1 MTEEHKH
8 SGKRRRLSIGI
19 ACLLLILLAGSGI
32 FLIENGQ
39 NKQGHP
45 ASTPIARSTTST
57 AKSTAATRTSTPTP
71 TVTLTPTAS
80 ETPQPLFLD
89 YFIDNSNG
97 WLTGSAGGYT
107 RTLDEGALTLSA
119 NNHKILVESIPAN
132 NSFDDFSLTMNFMLK
147 QGDEH
152 DSVGLYLRGDSNL
165 DHDYRI
171 DIYGNST
178 YSISKESLD
187 SDNNQVSTYLV
198 GPTPAPQLKPLDH
211 GNRLTVLMK
220 GPTLLLM
227 INDSIVQYVS
237 DPDYT
242 HGQIA
247 LFVQN
252 GPTSNGVEVLITSI
266 AVYPAPDA
274 LPGATPT
281 SGTPGTVSPT
291 PASTSTSRKS

>member
-1 MTEEHKH
+1 MTEENKY
-8 SGKRRRLSIGI
+8 SGKRRRLPIGI

-32 FLIENGQ
+32 LLIANSQ
-39 NKQGHP
+39 NKQGG
-45 ASTPIARSTTST
+45 ATSTPIARSTTSKAT
-57 AKSTAATRTSTPTP
+57 STATTRTSTPTT

-89 YFIDNSNG
+89 YFIDNSHG

-107 RTLDEGALTLSA
+107 RTLDQGALTLSA

-132 NSFDDFSLTMNFMLK
+132 NSFDDFSLTMSFMLK
-147 QGDEH
+147 KGDEH

-178 YSISKESLD
+178 YSISKEALD
-187 SDNNQVSTYLV
+187 SDDNPVSTYLV
-198 GPTPAPQLKPLDH
+198 GPTPAPQLKALDH

-242 HGQIA
+242 RGQIA

-252 GPTSNGVEVLITSI
+252 GPTSNGAELLVTSI
-266 AVYPAPDA
+266 AAYPAPDA
-274 LPGATPT
+274 LPAST
-281 SGTPGTVSPT
+281 STPGVTSPT
-291 PASTSTSRKS
+291 PASTPTSTSKNH

>member
-1 MTEEHKH
+1 MTEENKH
-8 SGKRRRLSIGI
+8 SSKHWRLSIGL

-32 FLIENGQ
+32 LLIANSQ
-39 NKQGHP
+39 SSKGHTS
-45 ASTPIARSTTST
+45 STPDTRSTSK
-57 AKSTAATRTSTPTP
+57 AKSTATTRVSTPTP
-71 TVTLTPTAS
+71 TLTLTPTAS

-119 NNHKILVESIPAN
+119 NNHKILVESLPAN
-132 NSFDDFSLTMNFMLK
+132 NSFDDFSLTTSFMLK

-187 SDNNQVSTYLV
+187 SDNNPVSTYLV

-252 GPTSNGVEVLITSI
+252 GPTSNGVEVLVTSMVI
-266 AVYPAPDA
+266 YPAPNT

-281 SGTPGTVSPT
+281 ASPPGAVSPT
-291 PASTSTSRKS
+291 STSTSRKR